1 MEKEILKKLHEDTIG
16 PNAPDVAT
24 IDEIVNIGKLF
35 QLTTIPSLGK
45 SIFPILPLHGPT
57 GALFGIRNKAD
68 KSGFELIRKN
78 FEVFPSV
85 TINTK
90 ITKEVISD
98 IYNQFGEDG
107 VKITIKFLR
116 GLANEQE
123 NIKTIE
129 FLNANCLPVNNL
141 TLSMLKNAETVVFE
155 VTKYVNELIARAN
168 IPTFKTISGF
178 SVLPYKVGAA
188 FAAINS
194 MFRDNRNQSAL
205 FLHEI
210 GNVKYFLN
218 PDVNTNTAYVGLL
231 DFEEPIKS
239 AGIFSPFKTDIF
251 TATDPD
257 SGQEVYFIYNR
268 FAITASPF
276 HEPGTEMMFK
286 FDIL

>member
-24 IDEIVNIGKLF
+24 TDEIVNIGKLF
-35 QLTTIPSLGK
+35 QLTTVPSLGK

-68 KSGFELIRKN
+68 KSGFELIRKDV
-78 FEVFPSV
+78 EVFPNV

-90 ITKEVISD
+90 ITKEALND

-107 VKITIKFLR
+107 IKTTIKFLR
-116 GLANEQE
+116 GLTNEQE

-141 TLSMLKNAETVVFE
+141 TLSMPQNAETVVFE
-155 VTKYVNELIARAN
+155 VSRYVYELITRAN
-168 IPTFKTISGF
+168 VPTFKTISGF
-178 SVLPYKVGAA
+178 AVLPYKIGAS
-188 FAAINS
+188 FAAMHS
-194 MFRDNRNQSAL
+194 LFRDNRDQSAL
-205 FLHEI
+205 FLNEI

-218 PDVNTNTAYVGLL
+218 PNLNTKTVYVGLL
-231 DFEEPIKS
+231 NFDDPIKS
-239 AGIFSPFKTDIF
+239 AGIFSPYKLDIF
-251 TATDPD
+251 TATDSD
-257 SGQEVYFIYNR
+257 TGQEVYFIYNR

-276 HEPGTEMMFK
+276 HEAGSEMMFK
-286 FDIL
+286 FEIL

>member
-1 MEKEILKKLHEDTIG
+1 MDEKNLKKLHEDTTG
-16 PNAPDVAT
+16 PNAPNIAIT
-24 IDEIVNIGKLF
+24 DEIVNIGKLF
-35 QLTTIPSLGK
+35 QLTTAPSLGK

-57 GALFGIRNKAD
+57 GALFGIRNKTD
-68 KSGFELIRKN
+68 KSGFELIRKDV
-78 FEVFPSV
+78 EVFPSV

-90 ITKEVISD
+90 ITKEVIGD

-107 VKITIKFLR
+107 VKTTVKFLR

-129 FLNANCLPVNNL
+129 FLNTNCLSVNNL
-141 TLSMLKNAETVVFE
+141 TLSTPGVAETVVFE
-155 VTKYVNELIARAN
+155 VSKYVNELIARAN

-178 SVLPYKVGAA
+178 AVLPYKVGAA
-188 FAAINS
+188 FAVMNS
-194 MFRDNRNQSAL
+194 MFRDNRDQSAL

-276 HEPGTEMMFK
+276 HGPGTEMMFK
-286 FDIL
+286 FNIL